1 MKNNATH
8 MVLYAI
14 TVGWADHLF
23 IQNACVTCVTVL
35 LTVYI
40 ICMYAAGI
48 LFYLLCFDLRC
59 ACTSFFV
66 HVAMSFNF

>member
-1 MKNNATH
+1 

-14 TVGWADHLF
+14 TAGLAYHLF
-23 IQNACVTCVTVL
+23 IQNACVTCVPVL

-48 LFYLLCFDLRC
+48 LFCLLCFDSHC
-59 ACTSFFV
+59 ACTSLFV